1 MFFFFGLYND
11 TYVAELNNKMVN
23 ELERIVG
30 VFMACFHFK
39 FYMLICNV
47 SFLIA
52 VRLKAKANFLTAT
65 TLLFYI

>member
-1 MFFFFGLYND
+1 
-11 TYVAELNNKMVN
+11 MVN

-39 FYMLICNV
+39 FYMIICNV
-47 SFLIA
+47 PFLIA
-52 VRLKAKANFLTAT
+52 VRLKTKANFLTAT